1 MVRFMVLYPQPND
14 VEAFE
19 RHYFEVHVPLAKKLP
34 GLRRYTVSRNPRR
47 VRGAEPY
54 FMIAELD
61 WDDMPSLE
69 RDFASPLGQEI
80 ARDVDIL
87 SAWCP
92 GLQSMIMDIQET

>member
-1 MVRFMVLYPQPND
+1 MVRFTVFYPQPND

-19 RHYFEVHVPLAKKLP
+19 RHYFGVHVPMAKKLP

-47 VRGAEPY
+47 GRGAEPY

-61 WDDMPSLE
+61 WDDMASLE
-69 RDFASPLGQEI
+69 QDFSSPLGQEI
-80 ARDVDIL
+80 ARDVDTL

-92 GLQSMIMDIQET
+92 GLHSMIADIQEA